1 MKTICLVVVWT
12 VLACISSIAAFA
24 QRVEILSAYY
34 GIGNYRIDV
43 TERVQRLASNG
54 ESFEVSSRNLGLP
67 SVPIPGKQLTVVYSM
82 GRRQFRESAQEGETF
97 RFKTADSFDRGE
109 TRSPRIVRGMYGG
122 SGSYIDVTDAL
133 RDYAKRG
140 ESFRVSP
147 EAFGLDPERTQGSRL
162 RMTVIDRSGE
172 REQREYEDGDYVD
185 FR

>member
-1 MKTICLVVVWT
+1 MHSHSCLP
-12 VLACISSIAAFA
+12 IPDHGM
-24 QRVEILSAYY
+24 ESASNRRSPEGFPYY
-34 GIGNYRIDV
+34 NSKAIGNRSR
-43 TERVQRLASNG
+43 TTQEKAGTPRRF
-54 ESFEVSSRNLGLP
+54 FEQYKLLVRETRT
-67 SVPIPGKQLTVVYSM
+67 KQ
-82 GRRQFRESAQEGETF
+82 GETF

-147 EAFGLDPERTQGSRL
+147 EAFGLDPERTQGSHL